1 MIHAIDLAEGFVLS
15 DDPAR
20 LDLDV
25 IHRFLSEDSYWAKG
39 RDRALVERSVAN
51 ALPMGLYAPG
61 GAQAG
66 FAMAVTDRAVF
77 AWMSNVFILP
87 PYRGRGLGEA
97 LVRAL
102 LEHPELATIS
112 RWVLNTRDAHGLYA
126 KFGFVPV
133 QPGPNAMERRR

>member
-1 MIHAIDLAEGFVLS
+1 ML
-15 DDPAR
+15 PA
-20 LDLDV
+20 LNP
-25 IHRFLSEDSYWAKG
+25 
-39 RDRALVERSVAN
+39 N
-51 ALPMGLYAPG
+51 A
-61 GAQAG
+61 AQAADQ
-66 FAMAVTDRAVF
+66 F
-77 AWMSNVFILP
+77 P
-87 PYRGRGLGEA
+87 A